1 MAQYM
6 TTPDPSASAGVD
18 ADDLLVLGAGLRT
31 RTDAAGHVLIEIDL
45 GREIDAGPR
54 GYRILGLLSTPRT
67 LGEIIATL
75 GAEYGDG
82 TNLMPAMAVIN
93 GLLDS
98 DGLVPQGSERTSAT
112 GWSDPAEQG
121 RMLHDDRRT
130 NDYLAAIA
138 VAVKPGD
145 VVVDVGTG
153 NGILALAAARAGA
166 RQVYAIEAT
175 DIADVAER
183 VFEVNGVAD
192 RVTVVRGWSHHVELP
207 ELADVLVTETIGSEP
222 LEEDILGAVL
232 DARERLLKPEAVMI
246 PSRITLLTRPLLLP
260 DEAAR
265 QRSIGPAAIERWRR
279 LYDVDFQPL
288 LDAAFPEPLQDP
300 IEAETAAQW
309 PPVGP
314 VVDLV
319 TIDLATLQHP
329 YVAATTALR
338 VDPPGAV
345 NAVAVTFRADLF
357 GEIEHTLDPWRWP
370 LSSWATSVWVL
381 PETLTIDADQ
391 ELVVAYRHQVPG
403 VADGLTCS
411 VRPRD

>member
-1 MAQYM
+1 M
-6 TTPDPSASAGVD
+6 TTPDTSPNDDQS
-18 ADDLLVLGAGLRT
+18 ADDRLVLGPGLRT

-45 GREIDAGPR
+45 GREIDAGPL
-54 GYRILGLLSTPRT
+54 GYRILGLLSEPRT
-67 LGEIIATL
+67 LDEIIAALRTS
-75 GAEYGDG
+75 YGDG
-82 TNLMPAMAVIN
+82 TNLMPAMAVLN

-98 DGLVPQGSERTSAT
+98 DGLVPFGSTVTSAT
-112 GWSDPAEQG
+112 GWADPAEQG
-121 RMLHDDRRT
+121 RMLHDNRRT
-130 NDYLAAIA
+130 TDYLAAIA
-138 VAVKPGD
+138 VAVQPGD

-166 RQVYAIEAT
+166 RAVYAVEAT
-175 DIADVAER
+175 DIADIAEQ
-183 VFEVNGVAD
+183 VFELNGVGD
-192 RVTVVRGWSHHVELP
+192 RVTVLRGWSHHVDLP

-232 DARERLLKPEAVMI
+232 DARKRMLKPGAVMI
-246 PSRITLLTRPLLLP
+246 PNRLTLLARPLLLP

-265 QRSIGPAAIERWRR
+265 QRSIGPAAIERWKR

-319 TIDLATLQHP
+319 TIDLATFEHP
-329 YVAATTALR
+329 YVAATAALR
-338 VDPPGAV
+338 VDPPGTV
-345 NAVAVTFRADLF
+345 NAVAVTFRADLH

-381 PETLTIDADQ
+381 PEPLTLGADE
-391 ELVVAYRHQVPG
+391 ELVVAYRHHVPG
-403 VADGLTCS
+403 VADGMRCT
-411 VRPRD
+411 VRARTDT